1 MNIEPLKSMT
11 RVPYLDLKAQYAAIR
26 DEIQS
31 ALAEVCDSA
40 RFAQGPPTQAFEQ
53 EFAAYCGVRHC
64 VSLNSGTSALHL
76 ALRCLDI
83 GPGDEVITT
92 PFTFIA
98 TAWAISYVG
107 ATPVFVDIDPK
118 RRTLD
123 PAKLE
128 AAVTPRTK
136 AIIPVHI
143 FGVPADMDAV
153 NAIAGKHKLSVVEDA
168 AQAHGTRY
176 KGRCVGQFSAMSC
189 FSFYPTKNLGAY
201 GEGGAL
207 LTNDEK
213 LAARARS
220 LREHA
225 QSARYV
231 HEDIGYNYRMDSF
244 QAAVLRVKLKRL
256 DTWNAARAAHAC
268 RYSERLAGTSYGL
281 PFVPADSEPVW
292 HCYVIECED
301 RDRVRAALAEAGID
315 TAINYPLPLHLQPV
329 YRSLGYRRG
338 DLPVAERLCD
348 RCLSL
353 PMFPELAH
361 EQIDAVVRALRATA

>member
-1 MNIEPLKSMT
+1 MT
-11 RVPYLDLKAQYAAIR
+11 RVPFLDLKAQYATIR
-26 DEIQS
+26 DDVQS
-31 ALAEVCDSA
+31 ALAEVCESA
-40 RFAQGPPTQAFEQ
+40 RFAQGPPTTAFEQ

-64 VSLNSGTSALHL
+64 VGLNSGTSALHL
-76 ALRCLDI
+76 ALRCLNI

-107 ATPVFVDIDPK
+107 ATPVFVDIDPM

-123 PAKLE
+123 PSKLG

-136 AIIPVHI
+136 AIMPVHI
-143 FGVPADMDAV
+143 FGTPADMDSINAV
-153 NAIAGKHKLSVVEDA
+153 ANKHKVPVVEDA
-168 AQAHGTRY
+168 AQAHGARY
-176 KGRCVGQFSAMSC
+176 KGKRVGQLSAASC

-207 LTNDEK
+207 LANDDK

-231 HEDIGYNYRMDSF
+231 HEEVGYNYRMDSF

-256 DTWNAARAAHAC
+256 DAWNATRAAHA
-268 RYSERLAGTSYGL
+268 RQYTKLLAGTSYGL
-281 PFVPADSEPVW
+281 PTVPTDSEPVW
-292 HCYVIECED
+292 HCYVIECEN
-301 RDRVRAALAEAGID
+301 RDRVRAALNDAGID
-315 TAINYPLPLHLQPV
+315 TAVNYPVPLHLQPV
-329 YRSLGYRRG
+329 YCPLGYHRG
-338 DLPVAERLCD
+338 DLPVAERLCE

-353 PMFPELAH
+353 PIYPELSQ
-361 EQIDAVVRALRATA
+361 EQISAVADALHAAA